1 MSTDTNVVI
10 LNLNTAWNILPSYIN
25 FLCFFLSMFKSIIY
39 RLINKVETF
48 MLMLHVLQGESLVQ
62 ESRDKALKPK
72 PSPEGAERSL
82 TSLVYHSSPLVV
94 ASGNILLRPFFA
106 LGPRAA
112 RWLSVSL
119 PST

>member
-1 MSTDTNVVI
+1 
-10 LNLNTAWNILPSYIN
+10 
-25 FLCFFLSMFKSIIY
+25 MFKSIIY

-94 ASGNILLRPFFA
+94 ASGNILQGRLLVVSQLAQHLTLQQVSQGCP
-106 LGPRAA
+106 G
-112 RWLSVSL
+112 VSL
-119 PST
+119 TPMLKMVFVGL